1 MTEQEAHNILSNRF
15 KSLKQDRASVVF
27 LRKSD
32 NSFLGTDIAV
42 SGFLSNPQLYYTEDN
57 PRLNEII
64 VGLYKN
70 NYSVI
75 NNSTNAI
82 VSIG

>member
-42 SGFLSNPQLYYTEDN
+42 SGFLSNPQLYYVKDN

-64 VGLYKN
+64 VGLFKN

-75 NNSTNAI
+75 NNSTNSIVAI
-82 VSIG
+82 G

>member
-32 NSFLGTDIAV
+32 NSFLGTDVAV
-42 SGFLSNPQLYYTEDN
+42 SGFLSNPQLYYVENN

-64 VGLYKN
+64 IGLYKN

-82 VSIG
+82 VAIG